1 MIARSARSG
10 RAGERAVASQGV
22 RKLRDLDLEGGEADE
37 LVDELLTLASSLGMP
52 VRSRPWGFRRLLA
65 LAALADSIG
74 ELTAYVRH
82 AATVPL
88 VGQVRDRFAVV
99 TSPDA
104 FELWAK
110 GERAARRRTLVGE
123 TPNAPSQ
130 VVAPPARRRGAS
142 RPLDPLLA
150 AVLVPPKVLTPP
162 PSNGAGPPSS
172 DPEGGA
178 APLHASKVPPSSLNT
193 RAGGSHVA

>member
-37 LVDELLTLASSLGMP
+37 LVDDLLTLASSLGMP

-130 VVAPPARRRGAS
+130 VVAPPVTRRGAS
-142 RPLDPLLA
+142 RPLA
-150 AVLVPPKVLTPP
+150 SVLVPPKVLTPP
-162 PSNGAGPPSS
+162 PSNGAGSSAS
-172 DPEGGA
+172 DPERAA
-178 APLHASKVPPSSLNT
+178 APLRTSNAPPVSLNT